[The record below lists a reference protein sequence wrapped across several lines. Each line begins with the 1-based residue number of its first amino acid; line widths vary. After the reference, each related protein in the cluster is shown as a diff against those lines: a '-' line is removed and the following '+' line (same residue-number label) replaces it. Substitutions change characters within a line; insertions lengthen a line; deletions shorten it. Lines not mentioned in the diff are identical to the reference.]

1 MDSRK
6 REEEELEGEGAGRLN
21 SSQESQ
27 GSQCVL
33 DTTVYPEDYVS
44 KLFHDIDWSSRVQK
58 PRSEQQWL
66 ESESW
71 DRNSYTCRYLQYQCE
86 EGQIDLDNPFHI
98 EESNLARTR
107 LFKKT
112 KRRKE
117 GEEGGAELSLVTEGI
132 KEIGSKEG
140 EDSEDDY
147 MDEYGNIKEDK
158 PKVVKDKPVK
168 ESKNEMKKSKGKQEK
183 SRKHPHK
190 PPTEDKRS
198 APKWRDYDNVK
209 DDLNTASLAKCYQNP
224 REEQQAALS
233 VVSTQ
238 IVFPRL
244 SSLSWREQE
253 IFLQQLELARQGRL
267 AELPGHN
274 LQQYHNMVELV
285 QEEQQEFRSFARE
298 VFSYR
303 CPPLEED
310 LLKYA
315 TEYRAARMRR
325 LQEQLPRWWDRLKE
339 IRCGSV

>member
-1 MDSRK
+1 
-6 REEEELEGEGAGRLN
+6 
-21 SSQESQ
+21 
-27 GSQCVL
+27 
-33 DTTVYPEDYVS
+33 
-44 KLFHDIDWSSRVQK
+44 
-58 PRSEQQWL
+58 
-66 ESESW
+66 
-71 DRNSYTCRYLQYQCE
+71 
-86 EGQIDLDNPFHI
+86 
-98 EESNLARTR
+98 
-107 LFKKT
+107 
-112 KRRKE
+112 
-117 GEEGGAELSLVTEGI
+117 
-132 KEIGSKEG
+132 
-140 EDSEDDY
+140 
-147 MDEYGNIKEDK
+147 
-158 PKVVKDKPVK
+158 
-168 ESKNEMKKSKGKQEK
+168 MKKSKGKQEK